1 MNTVVDSGPVV
12 AAADPAD
19 PRCGEVRALLRETP
33 GRLVIPAP
41 VTAEVDHLIGVRV
54 GPRTRRRFLADLAAG
69 RFHVACLTPREHEQA
84 LAVDERYAD
93 LSLGL
98 ADASLVVLAERFET
112 RRILSFDHRDLRA
125 VTPLQGGAFELL
137 P

>member
-1 MNTVVDSGPVV
+1 MITLVDSGPVV

-19 PRCGEVRALLRETP
+19 PRCHEVRQHLVAAP
-33 GRLVIPAP
+33 GPLVVPAP
-41 VTAEVDHLIGVRV
+41 VTVEVDHLLGVRV
-54 GPRTRRRFLADLAAG
+54 GHRARRRFMADLAAE
-69 RFHVACLTPREHEQA
+69 RFLVGCLTPSEHAAA

-98 ADASLVVLAERFET
+98 ADASLVVLARRFDT
-112 RRILSFDHRDLRA
+112 RRLLTFDHRDLRA
-125 VTPLQGGAFELL
+125 VTPLQGGTFELL